1 MIQQPLPEYQKLR
14 GKPFFWNVELKDS
27 FTAPKLAGE
36 VYELQVE
43 LTQQTKK
50 LQLLLRQD
58 TILSYDGHIF
68 TLSHGPSGYGRKKRS
83 IQLSELRQIQ
93 LFMDT
98 SSMEV
103 FINNGEYT
111 FTSRLYPQKEQDQ
124 IVFSGTGSL
133 AIQLWPFSN

>member
-1 MIQQPLPEYQKLR
+1 MMAIFLLFLMGLPAM
-14 GKPFFWNVELKDS
+14 D
-27 FTAPKLAGE
+27 A
-36 VYELQVE
+36 
-43 LTQQTKK
+43 KK
-50 LQLLLRQD
+50 E
-58 TILSYDGHIF
+58 
-68 TLSHGPSGYGRKKRS
+68 S